1 MVRAR
6 QRSDSVMPSPGR
18 SGTSIPPSAR
28 LQPLLEQRI
37 EPVDHLDTVE
47 SREYPRV
54 MPRVGRRLPA
64 VHPALGRA
72 ILAESPAHEAEIL
85 AALRAARDR
94 IAKSAPAP
102 ARAVDPRSMPR
113 FVPPASLL
121 LSAGTSPPRRGS
133 DRARS
138 KILPRVDGA
147 ARPGGRVRRTRR
159 RIVEA

>member
-1 MVRAR
+1 
-6 QRSDSVMPSPGR
+6 
-18 SGTSIPPSAR
+18 
-28 LQPLLEQRI
+28 
-37 EPVDHLDTVE
+37 
-47 SREYPRV
+47 

-64 VHPALGRA
+64 VHTALGRA

-102 ARAVDPRSMPR
+102 ARAVGPRSMPR
-113 FVPPASLL
+113 SVPPASLL
-121 LSAGTSPPRRGS
+121 PSAGTSPPRRGS

-138 KILPRVDGA
+138 KILPQVDGA
-147 ARPGGRVRRTRR
+147 ARPGGRARRTPR

>member
-1 MVRAR
+1 
-6 QRSDSVMPSPGR
+6 
-18 SGTSIPPSAR
+18 
-28 LQPLLEQRI
+28 
-37 EPVDHLDTVE
+37 
-47 SREYPRV
+47 

-64 VHPALGRA
+64 VHTALGRA

-94 IAKSAPAP
+94 IEESAPAP
-102 ARAVDPRSMPR
+102 ARAVGPRSMPR
-113 FVPPASLL
+113 SVPPASLL
-121 LSAGTSPPRRGS
+121 PSAGTSPPRRGS

-147 ARPGGRVRRTRR
+147 ARPGGRARRTPR